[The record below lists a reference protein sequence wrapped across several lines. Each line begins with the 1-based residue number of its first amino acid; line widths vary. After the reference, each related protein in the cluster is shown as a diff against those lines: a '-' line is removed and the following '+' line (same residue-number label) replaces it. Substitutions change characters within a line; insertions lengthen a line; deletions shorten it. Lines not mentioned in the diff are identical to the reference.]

1 MPGPGAAGTLYQE
14 LILEHSRHPRHF
26 GPLPGASHQAQREN
40 PFCGDDITVS
50 LALEGEQIARIQFEG
65 EGCALALAASSMMTE
80 ALAGRT
86 RPEALALAGQFF
98 ALVAG
103 EALPPQD
110 GLGSLRAFAAVTR
123 FPVRADCARL
133 PWRALL
139 AALGSETT

>member
-1 MPGPGAAGTLYQE
+1 MSGPGAAGTLYQE

-50 LALEGEQIARIQFEG
+50 LALEGERIAGIQFEG
-65 EGCALALAASSMMTE
+65 AGCAISLAAASMMTE

-86 RPEALALAGQFF
+86 RPEALALARQFF
-98 ALVAG
+98 AMVSG
-103 EALPPQD
+103 EALSPGD
-110 GLGSLRAFAAVTR
+110 GLGSLQAFAAVTR

-139 AALGSETT
+139 AALGVETT